1 MTTETYSVPCIADRI
16 QTEKLT
22 SPVFV
27 SVPGS
32 KSITNRALLIAALAD
47 GESVLK
53 GALLSG
59 DSRVFIECMRRLG
72 IDISETA
79 IPDNTGD
86 QDGHAEVDLTGN
98 VDLKVK
104 GCAGRLPASAD
115 LNVGSAGTAARFL
128 TAALGVSHGKYHIDS
143 SDQMRK
149 RPMEPL
155 LNALKELGCVI
166 DFDAETGHFPFTLTS
181 VGFGKDRI
189 NIDISDSSQFLI
201 ALLISSVLSDHDI
214 RIDVTGTHGMSYVEM
229 TCAMMSEF
237 GVSVYA
243 PDHFYSIRSGQLYT
257 GSKYDIEPDASA
269 AAYFFAMAPV
279 LGIEIGVRGIHYDS
293 IQGDLKFV
301 RALTDMGCT
310 GFETEAG
317 MAIGPPADGVIHG
330 IDIDMSAFSDQAIT
344 LACVAVFA
352 DSPTTIRGVGHIRKQ
367 ESDRL
372 NGIATELG
380 RMGIHT
386 EMSDDSI
393 TIYPS
398 EPQPAIIQTYDDHRM
413 AMGFTL
419 IGLRSP
425 GIVIDNPG
433 CCSKTFENYYIV
445 LENLIK
451 EIGYPLI

>member
-1 MTTETYSVPCIADRI
+1 MTTDTYTVPCIADKI
-16 QTEKLT
+16 QHDKPDF
-22 SPVFV
+22 PVFV

-32 KSITNRALLIAALAD
+32 KSITNRAMLIAALAN
-47 GESVLK
+47 GESTLK

-86 QDGHAEVDLTGN
+86 QDGYAEVDLTGN

-128 TAALGVSHGKYHIDS
+128 TAALGVSHGTYHIDS

-155 LNALKELGCVI
+155 LNALTELGCDI
-166 DFDAETGHFPFTLTS
+166 EFDAETGHFPFTLSS

-189 NIDISDSSQFLI
+189 NIDISDSSQFLS

-214 RIDVTGTHGMSYVEM
+214 RIDVTGSHGMSYVEM
-229 TCAMMSEF
+229 TCAMMSGF

-243 PDHFYSIRSGQLYT
+243 PGHFYSIRSGQKYT
-257 GSKYDIEPDASA
+257 GRTFDIEPDASA
-269 AAYFFAMAPV
+269 AAYFYAMAPV
-279 LGIEIGVRGIHYDS
+279 LGIEIGVKGIHRDS
-293 IQGDLKFV
+293 IQGDLQFV
-301 RALTDMGCT
+301 RALIDMGCT
-310 GFETEAG
+310 GTETEKG
-317 MAIGPPADGVIHG
+317 MLVGPPPDGVIHG

-372 NGIATELG
+372 SGIATELG

-386 EMSDDSI
+386 DMTDDSI

-398 EPQPAIIQTYDDHRM
+398 EPQPATIRTYDDHRM

-433 CCSKTFENYYIV
+433 CCSKTFENYYTV

-451 EIGYPLI
+451 ELLNS